1 MVLNYIF
8 VAFFLIAFVI
18 GLFKLLVLGD
28 VEVFPAMMNSTFD
41 SSKTAF
47 EISLGLTGVLSLW
60 LGIMKIGERG
70 GVVNFIARLL
80 SPIFSKLFPDI
91 PKGHPVTGSIFMNI
105 AANMLGL
112 DNAAT
117 PLGLKAMEQMQE
129 INKQKNETL
138 KAQNPS
144 VDVER
149 LNATA
154 TNPMIMFLVLN
165 TSGLTLI
172 PVSIMVYR
180 AQMGAAQPTD
190 IFIPIL
196 IATFFATLAGIIFT
210 CLYQRINMFNR
221 TILLT
226 LGGMCAA
233 VGAIIWGFSQLDKE
247 TMDSVS
253 TTTANILLMTIIT
266 GFIVA
271 AVRKKENVYD
281 AFIEGAKEGFQTAV
295 RIIPYLVAILVG
307 IGVFRASGAMDA
319 LTNGIAWCVSACGL
333 NADFVAALPTALMK
347 PLSGSGARGMMVDA
361 MTTYGADSF
370 VGRLAC
376 IFQGSTDTTFYILAV
391 YFGSVSIRHTRHAVA
406 CGLLADLAGIISAI
420 AIAYLFFG

>member
-1 MVLNYIF
+1 MVLNWIWI
-8 VAFFLIAFVI
+8 AFFIVAFVI
-18 GLFKLLVLGD
+18 ALVKLVFFGD
-28 VEVFPAMMNSTFD
+28 FEVFPAMMDSTFS

-47 EISLGLTGVLSLW
+47 EISLGLTGVLALW
-60 LGIMKIGERG
+60 LGIMKIGEKG
-70 GVVNFIARLL
+70 GVVNVLAKLL
-80 SPIFSKLFPDI
+80 SPLFTKLFPDI

-129 INKQKNETL
+129 L
-138 KAQNPS
+138 NPKK
-144 VDVER
+144 D
-149 LNATA
+149 TA

-172 PVSIMVYR
+172 PISIMVYR

-196 IATFFATLAGIIFT
+196 LATFFSTLAGVIITSLF
-210 CLYQRINMFNR
+210 QKINLLNR
-221 TILLT
+221 TILLF
-226 LGGMCAA
+226 LGGAA
-233 VGAIIWGFSQLDKE
+233 LVVAGVIWGFGQLDSVLMNK
-247 TMDSVS
+247 VS
-253 TTTANILLMTIIT
+253 TSTANILLMTIIIA
-266 GFIVA
+266 FILA
-271 AVRKKENVYD
+271 GIRKKVNVYD
-281 AFIEGAKEGFQTAV
+281 AFIEGAKDGFTTAV

-307 IGVFRASGAMDA
+307 IGVFRASGAMDM
-319 LTNGIAWCVSACGL
+319 LIDGIKWSVEACGG
-333 NADFVAALPTALMK
+333 NSDFVGALPTALMK

-370 VGRLAC
+370 IGRLSC

-391 YFGSVSIRHTRHAVA
+391 YFGSVGIVKTRHAVT
-406 CGLLADLAGIISAI
+406 CGLLADLAGIIAAI
-420 AIAYLFFG
+420 AIAYMFFG